1 MEQMLQHMDNVISI
15 EKDGIQLGAI
25 VRSTYH
31 NDGIGFFSDD
41 NDGLQ
46 LGYMNRP
53 DNYIIAPHT
62 HNKIKREVFF
72 TEEILF
78 IRSGMVR
85 VDFYDDNQIY
95 IESHIIRGGDIV
107 ILKAGGHGF
116 KVLERADIFEVK
128 QGPYLGAQDKVRFE
142 PINDELVVVK

>member
-1 MEQMLQHMDNVISI
+1 MDNVLRI
-15 EKDGIQLGAI
+15 ENNGVELGAI

-31 NDGIGFFSDD
+31 NSGIGFFSKD

-53 DNYIIAPHT
+53 DGYVIAPHT

-85 VDFYDDNQIY
+85 VDFYDDDHQY
-95 IESHIIRGGDIV
+95 VESHIARGGDVV

-116 KVLERADIFEVK
+116 KVIERADIFEVK

-142 PINDELVVVK
+142 PIADDMANIND

>member
-1 MEQMLQHMDNVISI
+1 MDNVIKI
-15 EKDGIQLGAI
+15 VFNGVELGSI

-31 NDGIGFFSDD
+31 SSGIGFFSDE

-53 DNYIIAPHT
+53 DHYIIAPHT
-62 HNKIKREVFF
+62 HNKIKREVYF

-85 VDFYDDNQIY
+85 VDFYDENQQY
-95 IESHIIRGGDIV
+95 IESHIARGGDIV
-107 ILKAGGHGF
+107 ILKGGGHGF
-116 KVLERADIFEVK
+116 KILERADIFEVK
-128 QGPYLGAQDKVRFE
+128 QGPYLGLQDKVRFE
-142 PINDELVVVK
+142 PIPDENVVIKEEI

>member
-1 MEQMLQHMDNVISI
+1 MDNVIKI
-15 EKDGIQLGAI
+15 EYKGVELGAI
-25 VRSTYH
+25 VQSTYH
-31 NDGIGFFSDD
+31 NSGIGFFSND

-53 DNYIIAPHT
+53 DSYVIAPHT

-78 IRSGMVR
+78 VRSGMIR
-85 VDFYDDNQIY
+85 VDFYDDNQQY
-95 IESHIIRGGDIV
+95 IESHIARGGDVV

-142 PINDELVVVK
+142 PIADNEVKIV

>member
-1 MEQMLQHMDNVISI
+1 MDNVIRI
-15 EKDGIQLGAI
+15 ECNGVELGAI

-31 NDGIGFFSDD
+31 SSGIGFFSNDQ
-41 NDGLQ
+41 DGLQ

-53 DNYIIAPHT
+53 DGYVIAPHT

-85 VDFYDDNQIY
+85 VDFYDDNQQY
-95 IESHIIRGGDIV
+95 IESHIVRGGDIV

-116 KVLERADIFEVK
+116 KVIERADIFEVK

-142 PINDELVVVK
+142 PIADENANIKD

>member
-1 MEQMLQHMDNVISI
+1 MDNLIKI
-15 EKDGIQLGAI
+15 ESNGVELGSI

-31 NDGIGFFSDD
+31 NNGIGFFSND

-53 DNYIIAPHT
+53 DNYVIAPHT

-85 VDFYDDNQIY
+85 IDFYDDHQQY
-95 IESHIIRGGDIV
+95 IESHVTRAGDIV

-142 PINDELVVVK
+142 PIDDDNIILK

>member
-1 MEQMLQHMDNVISI
+1 MDNVIKI
-15 EKDGIQLGAI
+15 EHNGVELGAI

-31 NDGIGFFSDD
+31 NSGIGFFSGE

-53 DNYIIAPHT
+53 DGHVIVPHT
-62 HNKIKREVFF
+62 HNKIKREVYY

-78 IRSGMVR
+78 IRSGEVR
-85 VDFYDDNQIY
+85 VDFYDDNQQY
-95 IESHIIRGGDIV
+95 IESHMVHSGDIV
-107 ILKAGGHGF
+107 ILKGGGHGF

-128 QGPYLGAQDKVRFE
+128 QGPYLGTQDKVRFE
-142 PINDELVVVK
+142 PIADEEAVIKE

>member
-1 MEQMLQHMDNVISI
+1 MDNVIKI
-15 EKDGIQLGAI
+15 EFNGVELGSI

-31 NDGIGFFSDD
+31 SSGIGFFSEE

-53 DNYIIAPHT
+53 DDYVIAPHT
-62 HNKIKREVFF
+62 HNKVKREVFY

-85 VDFYDDNQIY
+85 VDFYDENQSY
-95 IESHIIRGGDIV
+95 IESHIARGGDIV
-107 ILKAGGHGF
+107 ILKGGGHGF
-116 KVLERADIFEVK
+116 KVIERADIFEVK
-128 QGPYLGAQDKVRFE
+128 QGPYLGAKDKVRFE
-142 PINDELVVVK
+142 PIEDDQVNLK

>member
-1 MEQMLQHMDNVISI
+1 MDNIVTINFQGI
-15 EKDGIQLGAI
+15 ELGSI

-31 NDGIGFFSDD
+31 NSGIGFFSSDQ
-41 NDGLQ
+41 DGLQ

-53 DNYIIAPHT
+53 DNYVIAPHT

-85 VDFYDDNQIY
+85 VDFYDDQQQY
-95 IESHIIRGGDIV
+95 VESHIARGGDIV

-116 KVLERADIFEVK
+116 KVIERADIFEVK
-128 QGPYLGAQDKVRFE
+128 QGPYLGAQDKMRFE
-142 PINDELVVVK
+142 PIADEKAIIKSGEIS

>member
-1 MEQMLQHMDNVISI
+1 MENVLRIVHDDI
-15 EKDGIQLGAI
+15 ELGAI

-31 NDGIGFFSDD
+31 NSGIGFFSND

-53 DNYIIAPHT
+53 DGYVIAPHT

-85 VDFYDDNQIY
+85 VDFYDDNQQY
-95 IESHIIRGGDIV
+95 VESHMARGGDIV

-116 KVLERADIFEVK
+116 KVIERADIFEVK

-142 PINDELVVVK
+142 PIADDTVNLK

>member
-1 MEQMLQHMDNVISI
+1 MKI
-15 EKDGIQLGAI
+15 EHNGVELGAI

-31 NDGIGFFSDD
+31 NSGIGFFSSD

-53 DNYIIAPHT
+53 DGHVIVPHT
-62 HNKIKREVFF
+62 HNKIKREVFY

-78 IRSGMVR
+78 IRSGEVR
-85 VDFYDDNQIY
+85 VDFYDDNQQY
-95 IESHIIRGGDIV
+95 IESHMVHSGDIV
-107 ILKAGGHGF
+107 ILKGGGHGF

-142 PINDELVVVK
+142 PIADEEAIVKD

>member
-1 MEQMLQHMDNVISI
+1 MENVIKV
-15 EKDGIQLGAI
+15 EHNGLELGAI

-31 NDGIGFFSDD
+31 NSGIGFFSND

-46 LGYMNRP
+46 LGYMNRA
-53 DNYIIAPHT
+53 DNYVIVPHS

-78 IRSGMVR
+78 VRSGMVR
-85 VDFYDDNQIY
+85 VDFYDDNQQY
-95 IESHIIRGGDIV
+95 IESYIARSGDIV

-116 KVLERADIFEVK
+116 KVIERADIFEVK
-128 QGPYLGAQDKVRFE
+128 QGPYLGTQDKARFE
-142 PINDELVVVK
+142 PIADSQVKIKD

>member
-1 MEQMLQHMDNVISI
+1 MNNVIKVEHNGI
-15 EKDGIQLGAI
+15 EFGAI

-31 NDGIGFFSDD
+31 NSGIGFFSGE

-53 DNYIIAPHT
+53 DDYTIAPHT
-62 HNKIKREVFF
+62 HNKVKREVYF

-85 VDFYDDNQIY
+85 VDFYDDNQQY
-95 IESHIIRGGDIV
+95 IESYIVRSGDIV

-116 KVLERADIFEVK
+116 KVIERADIFEVK
-128 QGPYLGAQDKVRFE
+128 QGPYLGAQDKVRFN
-142 PINDELVVVK
+142 PITDDLTKIID

>member
-1 MEQMLQHMDNVISI
+1 MDNVTKIVFNGV
-15 EKDGIQLGAI
+15 ELGSI

-31 NDGIGFFSDD
+31 SSGIGFFSDE

-53 DNYIIAPHT
+53 DHYIIAPHT
-62 HNKIKREVFF
+62 HNKIKREVYF

-85 VDFYDDNQIY
+85 VDFYDENQQY
-95 IESHIIRGGDIV
+95 IESHIARGGDIV
-107 ILKAGGHGF
+107 ILKGGGHGF
-116 KVLERADIFEVK
+116 KILERADIFEVK
-128 QGPYLGAQDKVRFE
+128 QGPYLGLQDKVRFE
-142 PINDELVVVK
+142 PIPDENVVIKEEI

>member
-1 MEQMLQHMDNVISI
+1 MDNVIKI
-15 EKDGIQLGAI
+15 EHNGIELGAI

-31 NDGIGFFSDD
+31 NSGIGFFSEE

-53 DNYIIAPHT
+53 DGHVIVPHT
-62 HNKIKREVFF
+62 HNKIKREVYY

-78 IRSGMVR
+78 IRSGEVR
-85 VDFYDDNQIY
+85 VDFYDDNQQY
-95 IESHIIRGGDIV
+95 IESHMVHSGDIV
-107 ILKAGGHGF
+107 ILKGGGHGF

-128 QGPYLGAQDKVRFE
+128 QGPYLGTKDKVRFE
-142 PINDELVVVK
+142 PIADEDAVIND

>member
-1 MEQMLQHMDNVISI
+1 MDNVIYVKSNGV
-15 EKDGIQLGAI
+15 ELGSI

-31 NDGIGFFSDD
+31 NNGIGFFSDD
-41 NDGLQ
+41 KDGLQ

-53 DNYIIAPHT
+53 DNYVIAPHT
-62 HNKIKREVFF
+62 HNKIKREVFY

-85 VDFYDDNQIY
+85 VDFYDENQNY
-95 IESHIIRGGDIV
+95 IQSHLARGGDIV

-116 KVLERADIFEVK
+116 KIIERADIFEVK
-128 QGPYLGAQDKVRFE
+128 QGPYLGTQDKIRFE
-142 PINDELVVVK
+142 PIPDEAAIIK

>member
-1 MEQMLQHMDNVISI
+1 MDTVIKI
-15 EKDGIQLGAI
+15 EHNGVELGAI

-31 NDGIGFFSDD
+31 NSGIGFFSEEK
-41 NDGLQ
+41 DGLQ

-53 DNYIIAPHT
+53 DGHVIVPHT
-62 HNKIKREVFF
+62 HNKIKREVYY

-78 IRSGMVR
+78 IRSGEVR
-85 VDFYDDNQIY
+85 VDFYDDNQQY
-95 IESHIIRGGDIV
+95 IESHMVHSGDIV
-107 ILKAGGHGF
+107 ILKGGGHGF

-142 PINDELVVVK
+142 PIADEDAIIND

>member
-1 MEQMLQHMDNVISI
+1 MENVIKVVFNGV
-15 EKDGIQLGAI
+15 ELGAI

-31 NDGIGFFSDD
+31 NSGIGFFSDD

-53 DNYIIAPHT
+53 DDYIIAPHT
-62 HNKIKREVFF
+62 HNKVKREVFF

-78 IRSGMVR
+78 VRSGMIR
-85 VDFYDDNQIY
+85 VDFYDDKQQYVESY
-95 IESHIIRGGDIV
+95 IARGGDII

-116 KVLERADIFEVK
+116 KVIERADIFEVK

-142 PINDELVVVK
+142 PIADSMANIKE

>member
-1 MEQMLQHMDNVISI
+1 MENIVKVQHQGIELGSI
-15 EKDGIQLGAI
+15 VK
-25 VRSTYH
+25 STYH
-31 NDGIGFFSDD
+31 SNGIGFFSND

-53 DNYIIAPHT
+53 DDYIIAPHT

-85 VDFYDDNQIY
+85 VDFYDDNQQY
-95 IESHIIRGGDIV
+95 IESHIARSGDIV

-116 KVLERADIFEVK
+116 KIIERADIFEVK
-128 QGPYLGAQDKVRFE
+128 QGPYLGAHDKVRFE
-142 PINDELVVVK
+142 PISDESAIIKD

>member
-1 MEQMLQHMDNVISI
+1 MDTVIKI
-15 EKDGIQLGAI
+15 EHNGVELGAI

-31 NDGIGFFSDD
+31 NSGIGFFSEE

-53 DNYIIAPHT
+53 DGHVIVPHT
-62 HNKIKREVFF
+62 HNKIKREVYY

-78 IRSGMVR
+78 IRSGEVR
-85 VDFYDDNQIY
+85 VDFYDDNQQY
-95 IESHIIRGGDIV
+95 IESHMVHSGDIV
-107 ILKAGGHGF
+107 ILKGGGHGF

-142 PINDELVVVK
+142 PIADEDAIIKD

>member
-1 MEQMLQHMDNVISI
+1 MDNVIQI
-15 EKDGIQLGAI
+15 VCNGVELGAI

-31 NDGIGFFSDD
+31 SSGIGFFS
-41 NDGLQ
+41 NEHDGLQ

-53 DNYIIAPHT
+53 DGYVIVPHT

-85 VDFYDDNQIY
+85 VDFYDDNQQY
-95 IESHIIRGGDIV
+95 IESHIVRGGDIV
-107 ILKAGGHGF
+107 ILKGGGHGF
-116 KVLERADIFEVK
+116 KIIERADIFEVK
-128 QGPYLGAQDKVRFE
+128 QGPYLGVQDKVRFE
-142 PINDELVVVK
+142 PIADDNAIIKY

>member
-1 MEQMLQHMDNVISI
+1 MEKIIRI
-15 EKDGIQLGAI
+15 EHNGQELGAI
-25 VRSTYH
+25 VRSIYH
-31 NDGIGFFSDD
+31 NSGIGFFSSD

-53 DNYIIAPHT
+53 DNYVIAPHT

-78 IRSGMVR
+78 IRSGIVR
-85 VDFYDDNQIY
+85 VDFYDDNQQY
-95 IESHIIRGGDIV
+95 IISHIVRGGDIV

-116 KVLERADIFEVK
+116 KVIERADIFEVK
-128 QGPYLGAQDKVRFE
+128 QGPYLGTQDKMRFE
-142 PINDELVVVK
+142 PIDDNEVNLYKE

>member
-1 MEQMLQHMDNVISI
+1 MDTVIKI
-15 EKDGIQLGAI
+15 DYNGVELGAI

-31 NDGIGFFSDD
+31 NSGIGFFSEE

-53 DNYIIAPHT
+53 DGHVIVPHT
-62 HNKIKREVFF
+62 HNKIKREVYY

-78 IRSGMVR
+78 IRSGEVR
-85 VDFYDDNQIY
+85 VDFYDDNQQY
-95 IESHIIRGGDIV
+95 IESHMVHSGDIV
-107 ILKAGGHGF
+107 ILKGGGHGF

-128 QGPYLGAQDKVRFE
+128 QGPYLGTQDKVRFE
-142 PINDELVVVK
+142 PIADEEAIIND

>member
-1 MEQMLQHMDNVISI
+1 MDNVIKI
-15 EKDGIQLGAI
+15 EHEGLELGAI

-31 NDGIGFFSDD
+31 DSGIGFFSNDK
-41 NDGLQ
+41 DGLQ

-53 DNYIIAPHT
+53 DNYVIVPHT

-78 IRSGMVR
+78 VRSGMVR
-85 VDFYDDNQIY
+85 VDFYDDKQQY
-95 IESHIIRGGDIV
+95 VESHTVRSGDIV

-142 PINDELVVVK
+142 PIADDNAIVKD

>member
-1 MEQMLQHMDNVISI
+1 MENVIKVVFNGV
-15 EKDGIQLGAI
+15 ELGAI

-31 NDGIGFFSDD
+31 NSGIGFFSDD

-53 DNYIIAPHT
+53 DDYIIAPHT
-62 HNKIKREVFF
+62 HNKVKREVFF

-78 IRSGMVR
+78 VRSGMIR
-85 VDFYDDNQIY
+85 VDFYDDKQQYVESY
-95 IESHIIRGGDIV
+95 IARSGDII

-116 KVLERADIFEVK
+116 KVIERADIFEVK

-142 PINDELVVVK
+142 PIADSMAKIKE

>member
-1 MEQMLQHMDNVISI
+1 MDNVIKI
-15 EKDGIQLGAI
+15 EFNGVELGSI

-31 NDGIGFFSDD
+31 SSGIGFFSYE

-53 DNYIIAPHT
+53 DHYVIPPHT
-62 HNKIKREVFF
+62 HNKIKREVYY

-85 VDFYDDNQIY
+85 VDFYDDNQQY
-95 IESHIIRGGDIV
+95 IESHIARGGDIV

-128 QGPYLGAQDKVRFE
+128 QGPYLGVQDKVRFE
-142 PINDELVVVK
+142 PISDENAIIKEEI

>member
-1 MEQMLQHMDNVISI
+1 MNNIVKVESNGV
-15 EKDGIQLGAI
+15 ELGSI

-31 NDGIGFFSDD
+31 NSGIGFFSED

-53 DNYIIAPHT
+53 DNYVIAPHT

-85 VDFYDDNQIY
+85 VDFYDDEQKY
-95 IESHIIRGGDIV
+95 VESHIAHSGDIV
-107 ILKAGGHGF
+107 ILKGGGHGF

-128 QGPYLGAQDKVRFE
+128 QGPYLGTQDKVRFE
-142 PINDELVVVK
+142 PIADDDAIMKD

>member
-1 MEQMLQHMDNVISI
+1 MENVIKVI
-15 EKDGIQLGAI
+15 HNGVELGAI

-31 NDGIGFFSDD
+31 NSGIGFFSGD

-53 DNYIIAPHT
+53 DDYVIAPHT

-85 VDFYDDNQIY
+85 VDFYDDDQHYVESY
-95 IESHIIRGGDIV
+95 IARGGDIV

-116 KVLERADIFEVK
+116 KVIERADIFEVK

-142 PINDELVVVK
+142 PVADSMAVVKE

>member
-1 MEQMLQHMDNVISI
+1 MDNVIKI
-15 EKDGIQLGAI
+15 VFNGVELGSI

-31 NDGIGFFSDD
+31 SSGIGFFSDE

-53 DNYIIAPHT
+53 DHYIIAPHT
-62 HNKIKREVFF
+62 HNKIKREVYF

-85 VDFYDDNQIY
+85 VDFYDENQQY
-95 IESHIIRGGDIV
+95 IESHIARGGDIV
-107 ILKAGGHGF
+107 ILKSGGHGF
-116 KVLERADIFEVK
+116 KILERADIFEVK
-128 QGPYLGAQDKVRFE
+128 QGPYLGLQDKVRFE
-142 PINDELVVVK
+142 PIPDENVVIKEEI

>member
-1 MEQMLQHMDNVISI
+1 MDSVIKI
-15 EKDGIQLGAI
+15 EHNGVELGSI

-31 NDGIGFFSDD
+31 SSGIGFFSDD

-53 DNYIIAPHT
+53 DGYVIVPHT
-62 HNKIKREVFF
+62 HNKIKREVFY

-85 VDFYDDNQIY
+85 VDFYDDKQQY
-95 IESHIIRGGDIV
+95 VESHMAHSGDIV

-116 KVLERADIFEVK
+116 KIVERADIFEVK
-128 QGPYLGAQDKVRFE
+128 QGPYLGLQDKMRFE
-142 PINDELVVVK
+142 PIDDNEVVIIE

>member
-1 MEQMLQHMDNVISI
+1 MFNMDNVLII
-15 EKDGIQLGAI
+15 ENNGTELGSI

-31 NDGIGFFSDD
+31 SSGIGFFSKD

-53 DNYIIAPHT
+53 DNYVIAPHT

-85 VDFYDDNQIY
+85 VDFYDDNQQY
-95 IESHIIRGGDIV
+95 IISHIVRSGDIV

-116 KVLERADIFEVK
+116 KVIERADIFEVK
-128 QGPYLGAQDKVRFE
+128 QGPYLGAQDKMRFE
-142 PINDELVVVK
+142 PIDDNEVNLYKE

>member
-1 MEQMLQHMDNVISI
+1 MDNVVKVEHNGI
-15 EKDGIQLGAI
+15 ELGSI

-31 NDGIGFFSDD
+31 SSGIGFFSDD
-41 NDGLQ
+41 YDGLQ
-46 LGYMNRP
+46 LGYMNRS
-53 DNYIIAPHT
+53 DDYVIVPHT

-85 VDFYDDNQIY
+85 VDFYDDNQQY
-95 IESHIIRGGDIV
+95 IESYIVRGGDIV

-116 KVLERADIFEVK
+116 KIIERADIFEVK
-128 QGPYLGAQDKVRFE
+128 QGPYLGVQDKVRFE
-142 PINDELVVVK
+142 PIADSMAKIKEY

>member
-1 MEQMLQHMDNVISI
+1 MDNVIKI
-15 EKDGIQLGAI
+15 ENNGVELGAI
-25 VRSTYH
+25 VLSTYH
-31 NDGIGFFSDD
+31 SSGIGFFSND

-53 DNYIIAPHT
+53 DNYVIAPHT
-62 HNKIKREVFF
+62 HNKIKRDVFF

-85 VDFYDDNQIY
+85 VDFYDEKQQY
-95 IESHIIRGGDIV
+95 IESHIARSGDIV

-116 KVLERADIFEVK
+116 KVIERADIFEVK

-142 PINDELVVVK
+142 PIADEKVIIK